1 MYLLGSIKSNI
12 TKRKLNKIAK
22 PIWGTFQGN
31 VRRTGVQDAIF
42 REVFID
48 KLEDKDVKLFP
59 NPSKEKFNIES
70 TIGMSHITVTNLT
83 GATIL
88 DINLNNQSRLTVSTL
103 DLSNGVYFVRVFTNK
118 GNLVKKM
125 IIQK

>member
-1 MYLLGSIKSNI
+1 M
-12 TKRKLNKIAK
+12 
-22 PIWGTFQGN
+22 
-31 VRRTGVQDAIF
+31 
-42 REVFID
+42 FID

-59 NPSKEKFNIES
+59 NPSNEKFNIES